1 MTEHEDAAAH
11 AQQGADRLEERSDAL
26 GEQIEQTRDDWE
38 SRKADP
44 GVPGAQGDA
53 DPSRARPGEGQDAA
67 GTVAATGAAD
77 AEGEGFETQGN
88 AHASN
93 QPDEDPSA
101 DAPAGP

>member
-1 MTEHEDAAAH
+1 MTEHEDRTASAE
-11 AQQGADRLEERSDAL
+11 QEADRLEERSDAL
-26 GEQIEQTRDDWE
+26 GEQIDQTRDDWE

-44 GVPGAQGDA
+44 GVPGAQGDV
-53 DPSRARPGEGQDAA
+53 DPTRARPGEGQDAA

-101 DAPAGP
+101 DAPAGR